1 LVGRRLCQVHQFRLY
16 RLFLPAQIGHALA
29 QLFQRHQAL
38 LICRHQSIDVLLNP
52 DLFAL
57 QAFSALA

>member
-1 LVGRRLCQVHQFRLY
+1 
-16 RLFLPAQIGHALA
+16 LFLPAQIGHALA

-38 LICRHQSIDVLLNP
+38 LICCHQSIDVLLNP

-57 QAFSALA
+57 QAFSTLA